1 MKLEITQKPI
11 SINSNSRI
19 FYRIIILLLIMHYTG
34 RTKNKRVPLLKI
46 HLLVWAIQ
54 SIDRQEL
61 LLKSRDND
69 YSISVGIWNIDINTN
84 KALGY
89 MYEDKLCDIDKKN
102 YELTEAGK
110 NLVEA
115 ILEDKELFQ
124 DERNFLSSIG
134 KSLSDKKVMKLRD
147 MWIR

>member
-1 MKLEITQKPI
+1 MELKITQKPI

-34 RTKNKRVPLLKI
+34 RSKNKRVPLLKI
-46 HLLVWAIQ
+46 HLLVWALQ
-54 SIDRQEL
+54 SIDRQKL
-61 LLKSRDND
+61 LLTAKEND
-69 YSISVGIWNIDINTN
+69 YRTSIGIWNIDINTN

-89 MYEDKLCDIDKKN
+89 MYEDKLCNIDKKN

-115 ILEDKELFQ
+115 ILEDKELFK
-124 DERNFLSSIG
+124 DERDFLSSIG

-147 MWIR
+147 MWIS